1 MRLRY
6 WVEVTQL
13 PTFHICTEMS
23 VHLVVDLTH
32 PRVRTFQD
40 LMKNQVSLY
49 FPPFYDNT
57 QTCFSVP

>member
-1 MRLRY
+1 ML
-6 WVEVTQL
+6 VV
-13 PTFHICTEMS
+13 
-23 VHLVVDLTH
+23 LVVDITR
-32 PRVRTFQD
+32 PRVGTFQD